1 MFKNKNK
8 GFTIIELIVVIAI
21 IGVLAGIV
29 AVNVSQYLKN
39 ARDARRK
46 ADISQIRAALEM
58 YYADNVR
65 YPNPSGLWKTSVD
78 SSSWSVL
85 QSLVQSY
92 IKLPIDPINNGS
104 AYPGNFGYYNY
115 SYYYNSTILNL
126 NTINECPIRQFYLL
140 LFKLEN
146 PNMTSPG
153 ALNCD
158 GTVYVNFS
166 TQYPGT
172 ITVGGCASCP

>member
-1 MFKNKNK
+1 MNMFKNKNK

-21 IGVLAGIV
+21 VGVLGAIV
-29 AVNVSQYLKN
+29 SVNVNNYLKK

-46 ADISQIRAALEM
+46 ADISQIRTALEL
-58 YYADNVR
+58 YYADNGK
-65 YPNPSGLWKTSVD
+65 YPTPSGLWKTSAD

-85 QSLVQSY
+85 QNLVQSY

-104 AYPGNFGYYNY
+104 ITNYLGYYNY
-115 SYYYNSTILNL
+115 AYYMLNSI
-126 NTINECPIRQFYLL
+126 INGCPAGKFYMLV
-140 LFKLEN
+140 FKLEN

-158 GTVYVNFS
+158 GTVYANYS
-166 TQYPGT
+166 TQHPGT